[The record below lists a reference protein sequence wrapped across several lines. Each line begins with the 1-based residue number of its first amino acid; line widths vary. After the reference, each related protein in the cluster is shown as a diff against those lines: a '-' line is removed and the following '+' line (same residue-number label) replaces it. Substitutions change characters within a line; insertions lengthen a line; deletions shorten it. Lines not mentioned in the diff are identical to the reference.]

1 MIVWGQTESYKNC
14 FVLCCVRQLC
24 TVVRTHEQLLQMSVD
39 LSLCIVFGHLLRLA
53 FCTFFWFILDYFVI
67 VLFAF
72 VVLSLVSSVLRQA
85 IGWEERIRN
94 YLFSVEWYV
103 NP

>member
-1 MIVWGQTESYKNC
+1 
-14 FVLCCVRQLC
+14 VLCT
-24 TVVRTHEQLLQMSVD
+24 TVVHSGTHSHKQLLQMSVD

-94 YLFSVEWYV
+94 YPFSVEWYV
-103 NP
+103 KP